1 MVHTNLGE
9 NRDPFSSFLKKSR
22 RQNLSIKSTKR
33 SKIGGKKMGDRAG
46 TGEESRGSK
55 FWGNNLEG
63 KKKVCL

>member
-1 MVHTNLGE
+1 
-9 NRDPFSSFLKKSR
+9 
-22 RQNLSIKSTKR
+22 
-33 SKIGGKKMGDRAG
+33 MGDRAG

>member
-1 MVHTNLGE
+1 MVHTNFGD
-9 NRDPFSSFLKKSR
+9 NRDPFSSFLKEKKAKFFYKKHKTLK
-22 RQNLSIKSTKR
+22 NW
-33 SKIGGKKMGDRAG
+33 GGKKMGDRAG